1 LRRQSKMNSVFF
13 RNIIR
18 FILLI
23 LVQVLL
29 LNNMNLGGYLNPSIY
44 ILFILLLPADIN
56 KSLLLVLAF
65 ITGYSVDIFTHTPGL
80 NAAATL
86 MMAFAM
92 PSVRKLFFKNID
104 FSPGEEP
111 NLIKVGFSGFFRYT
125 LVMVFIHHFTL
136 FFLES
141 FSFSLFLFTLIRIA
155 LGTLLSTMIILI
167 TMLLFS
173 TRKS

>member
-1 LRRQSKMNSVFF
+1 MNSALI
-13 RNIIR
+13 RNIVR

-29 LNNMNLGGYLNPSIY
+29 LNHMNLSGYLNPVVY

-56 KSLLLVLAF
+56 KSLLLILAF
-65 ITGYSVDIFTHTPGL
+65 ITGNTVDIFANTPGL
-80 NAAATL
+80 NAAATV
-86 MMAFAM
+86 MMAFVM
-92 PSVRKLFFKNID
+92 PSMRNLFFKNID

-111 NLIKVGFSGFFRYT
+111 NLKKVGLADFLRYT
-125 LVMVFIHHFTL
+125 LVLVFIHHFTL

-141 FSFSLFLFTLIRIA
+141 FSFSLFFFTLARIA
-155 LGTLLSTMIILI
+155 LGTLLSTLIILI

-173 TRKS
+173 SRKT